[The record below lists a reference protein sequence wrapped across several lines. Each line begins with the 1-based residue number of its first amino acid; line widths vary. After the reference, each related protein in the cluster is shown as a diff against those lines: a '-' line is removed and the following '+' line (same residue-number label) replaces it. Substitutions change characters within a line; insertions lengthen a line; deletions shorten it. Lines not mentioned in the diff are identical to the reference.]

1 MEPLHR
7 VGISSRTTRDC
18 TPCRPSECID
28 ATEKGG
34 TARFINHSCEPNCAT
49 EKWLVGGE
57 LRVGIFAQKR
67 IPAGDEITY
76 HYRLDWNR
84 GERVK
89 QASHALSS
97 SWESAS

>member
-1 MEPLHR
+1 MNSVR
-7 VGISSRTTRDC
+7 IIQDC
-18 TPCRPSECID
+18 PSCRPSECID

-34 TARFINHSCEPNCAT
+34 TARFINHSCEPNCTT
-49 EKWLVGGE
+49 EKWLVCGE

-67 IPAGDEITY
+67 IPAGDEIMY

-89 QASHALSS
+89 
-97 SWESAS
+97 